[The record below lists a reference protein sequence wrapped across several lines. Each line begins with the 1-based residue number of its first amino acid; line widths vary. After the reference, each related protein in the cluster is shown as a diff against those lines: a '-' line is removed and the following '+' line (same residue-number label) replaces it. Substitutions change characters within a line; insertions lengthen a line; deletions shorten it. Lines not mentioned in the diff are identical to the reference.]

1 MKGYQISSRAITDKI
16 GKKIFKRAHR
26 QMKKVVLGADV
37 GLIDVAWRRKTEQT
51 KKIEKLAVQKSRKLD
66 EINRESQRLMR
77 EAGKKGGKQ

>member
-1 MKGYQISSRAITDKI
+1 MRIQEISSRAITDKI

-26 QMKKVVLGADV
+26 QMRKVVLGADV

-66 EINRESQRLMR
+66 EINRESRRLMR